1 MEPKVEIT
9 PALLNDKAFAFLE
22 RFARDDVTD
31 TSLLFNVEIKLAV
44 AGITFKLEEWI
55 DLIDI
60 IILNLKGVGINA
72 IKAVWELAQAK
83 VVTVVPLLEDAATWQ
98 LVLRWAADDSLS
110 FANFLTEMEKFG
122 DRYQFDEW
130 KSIFDQVFEVS
141 REGTAVEVVRAAM
154 AEHGIVEPSSKSL
167 CRSHRSLHPAKRP
180 RMSKSASRYLDISAQ
195 ENEEDEE
202 EDELDDE
209 ANRCPRVT
217 EIPPSGRANLT
228 QQLESLFRRYGGEG
242 SAEGS
247 RAKAHQ
253 QGPVRSVEG
262 RMEVGTN
269 RTQPRVFKVVLPS
282 ARSAGFV
289 LQHFKLEGL
298 KCKTFHSVPRHIYV
312 EAPSA
317 QDVRLR
323 LPPSHANLVP
333 QIMPVPMEEME
344 PFAQPSNIPVH
355 SWVHLLTSGLKNEI
369 AYVKRIEGDS
379 VYLLVVPWN
388 LPYISGGENSA
399 AHWEL
404 FDVDLACQHGL
415 EVILTPSP
423 EGRTIAHCF
432 QSQYHCGLL
441 HRRFQR
447 HNIELVSLP
456 TPEQI
461 AWFVVLDVDPTL
473 VAHTLTRFSAQKWQV
488 GDCGKIQA
496 GEFVNEV
503 AYIAMDV
510 QGESVI
516 VRLDNPTPE
525 LPTSLEIS
533 IHNFK
538 HKFRSDDS
546 VDIIASPHR
555 GFEGMVLSVDM
566 IEDMALLCG
575 NSGQQASQDGGPYD
589 LPSITQIEEHFIE
602 PGDAVC
608 IISRPYRGLTGRV
621 QYFSCSLRQIWVMWH
636 IEKAFDD
643 EDAKG
648 DKGKSKAQVPEVPG
662 KDSDSDGADDEEVII
677 VSLDDVQVTAR
688 PTLQFSKEK
697 GWDVSKGDL
706 IQVIWGPAVDVKGVV
721 CSVDLITAT
730 LTLESEDGPW
740 HNIPINFCTKLR
752 DYSLCDA
759 ERHIGCEVWI
769 ISGPNKGYIASRF
782 GILLDGTPL
791 GPSRLAAFNHMRQ
804 RCFITQSQCRSTTP
818 PPLPSENPSA
828 DPGPS
833 NPWVT
838 TPDDVNLQRRSEQE
852 RQTIDYG
859 CVSWLFDNNF
869 CNFSKWHVC
878 LRVRLAYNHG
888 TLGKWVVRTTI
899 PDHFFLEKHG
909 VAPPGHVSVTMTS
922 STVSTIIEH
931 HTILACDLSPTNL
944 TSTGQFCLILKG
956 ALQGEIH
963 RINKCQTK
971 KSPKGVVLEDGTQL
985 PLHDVCLVV
994 AA

>member
-31 TSLLFNVEIKLAV
+31 TSLLFNVEIELAV
-44 AGITFKLEEWI
+44 AGIAFKLEEWI

-60 IILNLKGVGINA
+60 IILNPKGVRDKRHQGCA
-72 IKAVWELAQAK
+72 SVMGEFSARPKREVLSGERSVVKLLLALWVLPKGTQTRSLQRELAQAK

-122 DRYQFDEW
+122 NRYQFDEW
-130 KSIFDQVFEVS
+130 KSIFDQVFEAS

-154 AEHGIVEPSSKSL
+154 AERGVVEPSSARDAPPAQASSSRKSSR
-167 CRSHRSLHPAKRP
+167 RSHRSLCPAKRP
-180 RMSKSASRYLDISAQ
+180 RMSKSASRYLDISAR
-195 ENEEDEE
+195 ENEEDEEDEE

-209 ANRCPRVT
+209 ANHCPRVT

-242 SAEGS
+242 SAEGL

-298 KCKTFHSVPRHIYV
+298 KCKTFHSIV
-312 EAPSA
+312 
-317 QDVRLR
+317 
-323 LPPSHANLVP
+323 
-333 QIMPVPMEEME
+333 PVPMEEME
-344 PFAQPSNIPVH
+344 PFAQPSDIPVH
-355 SWVHLLTSGLKNEI
+355 SWVCLLTSGLKNEI
-369 AYVKRIEGDS
+369 AYVKRVEGNS

-399 AHWEL
+399 AHREL
-404 FDVDLACQHGL
+404 FDVDLARQHGL

-423 EGRTIAHCF
+423 EGRTIAHCL

-447 HNIELVSLP
+447 RNVEP
-456 TPEQI
+456 
-461 AWFVVLDVDPTL
+461 
-473 VAHTLTRFSAQKWQV
+473 V

-503 AYIAMDV
+503 AYVTMDV

-533 IHNFK
+533 IHDFK
-538 HKFRSDDS
+538 CKFRSGDS
-546 VDIIASPHR
+546 VDVIAGPHR
-555 GFEGMVLSVDM
+555 GFEGMVLSVDV

-575 NSGQQASQDGGPYD
+575 NSGQQASQGIQTSHRVLLSYPNRDPHD
-589 LPSITQIEEHFIE
+589 QLRCHPPVEEHFIE
-602 PGDAVC
+602 PGDA
-608 IISRPYRGLTGRV
+608 
-621 QYFSCSLRQIWVMWH
+621 
-636 IEKAFDD
+636 AFDD

-648 DKGKSKAQVPEVPG
+648 DKGKSKAQVPEVPS

-677 VSLDDVQVTAR
+677 
-688 PTLQFSKEK
+688 FSKEK

-706 IQVIWGPAVDVKGVV
+706 IQVIRGPAVDVEGVV
-721 CSVDLITAT
+721 RSVDLITAT

-740 HNIPINFCTKLR
+740 GYSGTLRSVGRTSCTV
-752 DYSLCDA
+752 A
-759 ERHIGCEVWI
+759 IH
-769 ISGPNKGYIASRF
+769 SGAMTFKNTAVASRF

-791 GPSRLAAFNHMRQ
+791 GPSRLAAFNHMRR

-838 TPDDVNLQRRSEQE
+838 TPNDVNPQRRSEQE

-859 CVSWLFDNNF
+859 CVSWLFDNDF

-878 LRVRLAYNHG
+878 LRVGLAYNRG
-888 TLGKWVVRTTI
+888 TLGKRVVHTTI
-899 PDHFFLEKHG
+899 PDRFFSEKHG
-909 VAPPGHVSVTMTS
+909 VAPPGHVSVTVTS
-922 STVSTIIEH
+922 STHLYKFITSSGGVAGERSEVYVSWGDVVSMVNFALIAEGAAGIQAKGRSDPEKQLEATALEV
-931 HTILACDLSPTNL
+931 TGKGNYLQKGEDPGSGSCELS
-944 TSTGQFCLILKG
+944 
-956 ALQGEIH
+956 
-963 RINKCQTK
+963 
-971 KSPKGVVLEDGTQL
+971 KGVKDRTRSDIFHRHGRK
-985 PLHDVCLVV
+985 
-994 AA
+994 AAMGDS